1 MAMLITNFNKIIQSK
16 IVWGLFIGLVVFAF
30 VAMDMAT
37 PDAAP
42 QQQANDPIGT
52 VFGEEV
58 TRAQFDTAYR
68 NVYLIYSIMTGQAL
82 QLDEQTN
89 QALNDAAWSRLAV
102 LHKAKEMGYTATP
115 DRIIAAIKNLPIFR
129 NQQTGQYD
137 PNAYN
142 AFISNFLPRLGM
154 DAQSFEGTYA
164 ENIII
169 EQAVSI
175 ASQGAIVTDEE
186 INETFHL
193 LNDLVTVETALISQ
207 TAFTAEPVTAAA
219 AQTYYDQN
227 PTQFE
232 LPEKA
237 RVHYVQFDVA
247 DYTDQVQITEEMITQ
262 VYSNNLERYRVEA
275 DPENS
280 ESTASYL
287 PLSQVRG
294 AIEPMVRAELARQI
308 AFNAADE
315 LVAALADEAT
325 DFETQAS
332 ALQRE
337 VVKNIPPFSA
347 NETAFGIDPTAP
359 FSQATFNLDTTPTQ
373 YYSDPVVGRDHV
385 YVIALQKKLPA
396 FVPAFDIVKT
406 DAQQAAQ
413 AQADATAF
421 REKVNQLYTQ
431 VQTALQDGT
440 PFAAATQTAG
450 LTHQTLAP
458 FNNTQPLEH
467 PEANALMERTY
478 ELPVGQL
485 AAPVQTTEGVLLASV
500 KERQVADEAGLA
512 EQRPRIEAALL
523 QRKQADLVTA
533 WQDAAVAEANIEKF
547 EIQPES

>member
-52 VFGEEV
+52 IFGEEV
-58 TRAQFDTAYR
+58 TRSQFQTAYR
-68 NVYLIYSIMTGQAL
+68 NVYLIYSIMTGEAL
-82 QLDEQTN
+82 QMDEQTDA
-89 QALNDAAWSRLAV
+89 ALSDAAWSRLAV

-115 DRIIAAIKNLPIFR
+115 ERIIETIKSLPVFR

-137 PNAYN
+137 ANAYN
-142 AFISNFLPRLGM
+142 AFVSNFLPRLGM
-154 DAQSFEGTYA
+154 DSQAFEATYA

-169 EQAVSI
+169 EQAVST
-175 ASQGAIVTDEE
+175 ASQSAIVTAEE

-193 LNDLVTVETALISQ
+193 LNDLVTVETALISKSTY
-207 TAFTAEPVTAAA
+207 TADPITESD
-219 AQTYYDQN
+219 AQIYYDQN

-237 RVHYVQFDVA
+237 RVHYVQFDVT
-247 DYTDQVQITEEMITQ
+247 DYTSQVETTEEMLIQ
-262 VYSNNLERYRVEA
+262 VYPNNLERYRVEA
-275 DPENS
+275 NAENPETS
-280 ESTASYL
+280 PTYL
-287 PLSQVRG
+287 PFSEARG
-294 AIEPMVRAELARQI
+294 AIEPLVRTELARQL

-315 LVAALADEAT
+315 LVAALADETT
-325 DFETQAS
+325 DFATQAD
-332 ALQRE
+332 ALNLE

-347 NETAFGIDPTAP
+347 GETAFGIDPTAP

-396 FVPAFDIVKT
+396 FVPAFDVVKK

-413 AQADATAF
+413 AQADAAAF
-421 REKVNQLYTQ
+421 RENVNTLYTQ
-431 VQTALQDGT
+431 IQTTLQEGT
-440 PFAAATQTAG
+440 PFAEAIQTAQ
-450 LTHQTLAP
+450 LTLQTLTP
-458 FNNTQPLEH
+458 FNNGQPLEH
-467 PEANALMERTY
+467 PEANAIMERTF
-478 ELPVGQL
+478 ELPIGQL
-485 AAPVQTTEGVLLASV
+485 AAPIQTAEGVLLASV
-500 KERQVADEAGLA
+500 KTRQTADEAQLP
-512 EQRPRIEAALL
+512 EQSTRIENALL
-523 QRKQADLVTA
+523 QRKQAELVTA

-547 EIQPES
+547 ETQPES